1 MKTSKITLQDHLRII
16 RTIAAKD
23 IGDAIKNKTTITVII
38 SALFLVVLYRL
49 IPILTGSFEAPELI
63 IADLGGSALVEKLAD
78 SQAFLVISRPDEQA
92 MLKRAAASEV
102 ANLALVI
109 PPGFDQMLAEGRAPE
124 LQGLTL
130 YWVKPGK
137 AAELRQA
144 AEAELSRLAGQ
155 PVKIAANLTSI
166 NPDPFDNSLAN
177 WAGFAMVFALLMIN
191 LQLIPNLML
200 EEKQTHTLD
209 ALLVSPASA
218 WDLAAG
224 KALTGLFYSI
234 LIAAVILAFYSS
246 QVVLWGVMALAILL
260 GVGFLAPLGLLIGQK
275 VESRAQLGA
284 WVWLLIIPL
293 IAPVLIVMIAELF
306 PAFVVQIARLFP
318 TSALLSLV
326 MSSFGQAVAPG
337 RALLDIG
344 VILAWTIPLVGFLV
358 WSIRRM
364 DRAGSARP
372 GKIPQVPAVRNAA
385 RQVED
390 ENAPAQEPG
399 EPLSATGLSGLAAV
413 SPLSVGQASR
423 PNSLRIILT
432 IAAKDLRE
440 SIRNRVALLII
451 LTSLL
456 MILLNSAL
464 PLLLRSRI
472 KPTVLIYDAGRSEAV
487 RMLMKQGDLAI
498 GLTRTQQEMEDELG
512 GFPQTYLGLSLP
524 ADFDRRLADG
534 ETVDLHSFLIH
545 WADGETVAQ
554 LADRFSAAI
563 AQLTPGAVN
572 IDHQARIVYP
582 STSGFGQSFMIAQI
596 LAFIL
601 LIIGLSLV
609 PVLLVEE
616 KEAHTIQA
624 LMVSPARPGQVVTG
638 KALVGF
644 FYGFLAAMVVVLL
657 NRYLFVNWGVL
668 LLAVLAGIAFA
679 VALGLLIGALSNNPA
694 TVGLWGGMALLLLI
708 AGGLLSLFSN
718 ASWPAWLRELLFWL
732 PSGALIR
739 LIRLAM
745 LGAPPLWIVLGSAGV
760 LFGCAGVI
768 YALTDLRLRRMV
780 G

>member
-1 MKTSKITLQDHLRII
+1 
-16 RTIAAKD
+16 
-23 IGDAIKNKTTITVII
+23 
-38 SALFLVVLYRL
+38 
-49 IPILTGSFEAPELI
+49 
-63 IADLGGSALVEKLAD
+63 
-78 SQAFLVISRPDEQA
+78 
-92 MLKRAAASEV
+92 
-102 ANLALVI
+102 
-109 PPGFDQMLAEGRAPE
+109 
-124 LQGLTL
+124 
-130 YWVKPGK
+130 
-137 AAELRQA
+137 
-144 AEAELSRLAGQ
+144 
-155 PVKIAANLTSI
+155 
-166 NPDPFDNSLAN
+166 
-177 WAGFAMVFALLMIN
+177 MIN

-234 LIAAVILAFYSS
+234 LVAAVILAFYSG
-246 QVVLWGVMALAILL
+246 QVVQWGLMALAVLL
-260 GVGFLAPLGLLIGQK
+260 GVGFLAPLGLFVGQK
-275 VESRAQLGA
+275 IESRAQLGIWA
-284 WVWLLIIPL
+284 WFLIIPL
-293 IAPVLIVMIAELF
+293 IAPALIVMIAELF
-306 PAFVVQIARLFP
+306 PASVVQIARLFP
-318 TSALLSLV
+318 TGALLSLV
-326 MSSFGQAVAPG
+326 MSSFGQTVAPG
-337 RALLDIG
+337 KALLDIG
-344 VILAWTIPLVGFLV
+344 IILAWTIPLVGFLV

-372 GKIPQVPAVRNAA
+372 GKIPLVPIVRSAAGQAEHENAA
-385 RQVED
+385 
-390 ENAPAQEPG
+390 AQEAG
-399 EPLSATGLSGLAAV
+399 EPLSATGISGLAAI
-413 SPLSVGQASR
+413 SPLSAGQAGR
-423 PNSLRIILT
+423 PNGLRIILT

-440 SIRNRVALLII
+440 SFRNRVALMII

-487 RMLMKQGDLAI
+487 RTLMKQGDLAI

-616 KEAHTIQA
+616 KEAHTIDV
-624 LMVSPARPGQVVTG
+624 LWVSPARPGQVVTG